1 MMVQPLDFFPM
12 NAIYFFTTALLGLGI
27 GALVGYLVA
36 TLRRKEL
43 DTQVSTLQQQ
53 YDFLQQQKAADE
65 SRWQERLQ
73 QQQEQ
78 FEQAETLRRQ
88 EAEAQSATLQQQN
101 DFLKLQKDEEEKRW
115 QERLKQQEERFEQL
129 SRRILDQNTTQLK
142 ASSVEQLGNVIQ
154 PLKEQLEGLRKSVSD
169 TNTGNATARTSIET
183 LVKQLMERAD
193 GISRDASNLTRA
205 LKGDSK
211 MQGDW
216 GEMMLSRLLE
226 SSGLRSGEEFS
237 TQLTFKD
244 KKGAAFRPDV
254 VVNLPENRTIIID
267 SKVSLTAYARWVEL
281 DAESAPAERD
291 AALRAHVDSVRKHI
305 QELADKDYV
314 SVVPGSIGH
323 VLMFMP
329 NESAYIAA
337 VQTRPELVREAYTRG
352 VLLISPT
359 NLLMALQ
366 LAYNLWQKER
376 QSRNVQN
383 IITRAESLYKKCV
396 IVSSSMEKIKR
407 SIDTLTTA
415 YEQAD
420 GQFRSGRGSLCRQID
435 QLCEFGITPARR
447 LELDEPV
454 ENLGVVEK

>member
-1 MMVQPLDFFPM
+1 M
-12 NAIYFFTTALLGLGI
+12 NFVYFFLTALLGLSV

-36 TLRRKEL
+36 SLRRKE
-43 DTQVSTLQQQ
+43 
-53 YDFLQQQKAADE
+53 ADA
-65 SRWQERLQ
+65 SVI
-73 QQQEQ
+73 
-78 FEQAETLRRQ
+78 
-88 EAEAQSATLQQQN
+88 TLQQQN
-101 DFLKLQKDEEEKRW
+101 DFLKQQLKAEEDRW
-115 QERLKQQEERFEQL
+115 QERLQQQEERFEQL
-129 SRRILDQNTTQLK
+129 SRRILDQNTNQLK
-142 ASSVEQLGNVIQ
+142 ASSAEQLGNVIQ

-169 TNTGNATARTSIET
+169 TNKDNATARGSIET

-193 GISRDASNLTRA
+193 GISKDATNLTRA

-216 GEMMLSRLLE
+216 GEMLLSRLLE
-226 SSGLRSGEEFS
+226 GSGLRPGEEFD
-237 TQLTFKD
+237 TQATFSD
-244 KKGAAFRPDV
+244 KKGNKFRPDV

-281 DAESAPAERD
+281 DAESA
-291 AALRAHVDSVRKHI
+291 AADRESALKAHVESVRKHI

-314 SVVPGSIGH
+314 SIVPGSIGH

-337 VQTRPELVREAYTRG
+337 VQARPELVREAYSRG

-383 IITRAESLYKKCV
+383 IISRAESLYKKCIGV
-396 IVSSSMEKIKR
+396 GASMEKVKR
-407 SIDTLTTA
+407 AIETLSSA
-415 YEQAD
+415 YEKAE

-435 QLCEFGITPARR
+435 QLCEFGITPAQR
-447 LELDEPV
+447 LELEAP
-454 ENLGVVEK
+454 EESPEEES

>member
-1 MMVQPLDFFPM
+1 MSFV
-12 NAIYFFTTALLGLGI
+12 YFFLTALVSLGL

-36 TLRRKEL
+36 SLRRK
-43 DTQVSTLQQQ
+43 DADAQISTL
-53 YDFLQQQKAADE
+53 LQQNEFLKQQNRIE
-65 SRWQERLQ
+65 ETRWQERLQ
-73 QQQEQ
+73 QQ
-78 FEQAETLRRQ
+78 
-88 EAEAQSATLQQQN
+88 EA
-101 DFLKLQKDEEEKRW
+101 
-115 QERLKQQEERFEQL
+115 RFEQL
-129 SRRILDQNTTQLK
+129 SRRILDQNTNQLK
-142 ASSVEQLGNVIQ
+142 ASSVEQLGHVIQ
-154 PLKEQLEGLRKSVSD
+154 PLREQLEGLRKSVTE

-193 GISRDASNLTRA
+193 GISKDATNLTRA

-226 SSGLRSGEEFS
+226 SSGLRPDEEFC
-237 TQLTFKD
+237 TQLSFKD
-244 KKGAAFRPDV
+244 KNGNIFRPDV

-281 DAESAPAERD
+281 DADAAPAERES
-291 AALRAHVDSVRKHI
+291 ALKAHVESVRKHI

-314 SVVPGSIGH
+314 SIVPGSIGH

-337 VQTRPELVREAYTRG
+337 VQARPELVREAYSRG

-383 IITRAESLYKKCV
+383 IISRAESLYKKCV
-396 IVSSSMEKIKR
+396 TVGSSMEKIKR
-407 SIDTLTTA
+407 SIDTLNNA
-415 YEQAD
+415 YEQAE

-447 LELDEPV
+447 LELEDPAE
-454 ENLGVVEK
+454 ETTEA

>member
-1 MMVQPLDFFPM
+1 M
-12 NAIYFFTTALLGLGI
+12 NSIYFFLTALASLGI
-27 GALVGYLVA
+27 GALIGYLVA
-36 TLRRKEL
+36 SLRRKEL
-43 DTQVSTLQQQ
+43 DARVS
-53 YDFLQQQKAADE
+53 
-65 SRWQERLQ
+65 
-73 QQQEQ
+73 
-78 FEQAETLRRQ
+78 
-88 EAEAQSATLQQQN
+88 TLQQQN
-101 DFLKLQKDEEEKRW
+101 DFLQQQRESEENRW
-115 QERLKQQEERFEQL
+115 QERLLQQEERFEQL
-129 SRRILDQNTTQLK
+129 SRRILDQNTSQLK
-142 ASSVEQLGNVIQ
+142 ASSAEQLGNVIQ

-169 TNTGNATARTSIET
+169 TNKDNATARGSIET

-193 GISRDASNLTRA
+193 GISKDATNLTRA

-216 GEMMLSRLLE
+216 GEMLLSRLLE
-226 SSGLRSGEEFS
+226 GSGLRPGEEFD
-237 TQLTFKD
+237 TQATFAD
-244 KKGAAFRPDV
+244 KKGNKFRPDV

-281 DAESAPAERD
+281 DAESAAAERES
-291 AALRAHVDSVRKHI
+291 ALKAHVESVRKHI

-314 SVVPGSIGH
+314 SIVPGSIGH

-337 VQTRPELVREAYTRG
+337 VQARPELVREAYSRG

-383 IITRAESLYKKCV
+383 IISRAESLYKKCIGV
-396 IVSSSMEKIKR
+396 GASMEKVKR
-407 SIDTLTTA
+407 AIETLSSA
-415 YEQAD
+415 YEKAE

-435 QLCEFGITPARR
+435 QLCEFGITPAQR
-447 LELDEPV
+447 LELEAPEEPTQE
-454 ENLGVVEK
+454 EN

>member
-1 MMVQPLDFFPM
+1 M
-12 NAIYFFTTALLGLGI
+12 NFVYFFLTALSGLSV

-36 TLRRKEL
+36 SLRRKE
-43 DTQVSTLQQQ
+43 
-53 YDFLQQQKAADE
+53 ADA
-65 SRWQERLQ
+65 SVI
-73 QQQEQ
+73 
-78 FEQAETLRRQ
+78 
-88 EAEAQSATLQQQN
+88 TLQQQN
-101 DFLKLQKDEEEKRW
+101 DFLKLQMQAEEDRW
-115 QERLKQQEERFEQL
+115 QERLQQQEERFEQL
-129 SRRILDQNTTQLK
+129 SRRILDQNTNQLK
-142 ASSVEQLGNVIQ
+142 ASSAEQLGNVIQ

-169 TNTGNATARTSIET
+169 TNKDNATARGSIET
-183 LVKQLMERAD
+183 LVRQLMERAD
-193 GISRDASNLTRA
+193 GISKDATNLTRA

-216 GEMMLSRLLE
+216 GEMLLSRLLE
-226 SSGLRSGEEFS
+226 GSGLRPGEEFD
-237 TQLTFKD
+237 TQASFSD
-244 KKGAAFRPDV
+244 KKGNKFRPDV

-281 DAESAPAERD
+281 DAESAAAERES
-291 AALRAHVDSVRKHI
+291 ALKAHVESVRKHI

-314 SVVPGSIGH
+314 SIVPGSIGH

-337 VQTRPELVREAYTRG
+337 VQARPELVREAYSRG

-383 IITRAESLYKKCV
+383 IISRAESLYKKCIGV
-396 IVSSSMEKIKR
+396 GSSMEKVKR
-407 SIDTLTTA
+407 AIETLSSA
-415 YEQAD
+415 YEKAE

-435 QLCEFGITPARR
+435 QLCEFGITPAQR
-447 LELDEPV
+447 LELEAPEEPTQE
-454 ENLGVVEK
+454 EN

>member
-1 MMVQPLDFFPM
+1 MSFV
-12 NAIYFFTTALLGLGI
+12 YFFFTALVSLGL

-36 TLRRKEL
+36 SLRRK
-43 DTQVSTLQQQ
+43 DADAMISTLQQQ
-53 YDFLQQQKAADE
+53 NEFLKQQSLVDE
-65 SRWQERLQ
+65 TRWQERLQ
-73 QQQEQ
+73 
-78 FEQAETLRRQ
+78 
-88 EAEAQSATLQQQN
+88 
-101 DFLKLQKDEEEKRW
+101 
-115 QERLKQQEERFEQL
+115 QQEERFEQL
-129 SRRILDQNTTQLK
+129 SRRILDQNTSQLK
-142 ASSVEQLGNVIQ
+142 ASSVEQLGHVIQ
-154 PLKEQLEGLRKSVSD
+154 PLREQLEGLRKSVTE

-193 GISRDASNLTRA
+193 GISKDATNLTRA

-226 SSGLRSGEEFS
+226 SSGLRPDEEFC
-237 TQLTFKD
+237 TQLSFKD
-244 KKGAAFRPDV
+244 KKGNNFRPDV

-281 DAESAPAERD
+281 DADAAPAERES
-291 AALRAHVDSVRKHI
+291 ALKAHVESVRKHI

-314 SVVPGSIGH
+314 SIVPGSIGH

-337 VQTRPELVREAYTRG
+337 VQARPELVREAYSRG

-383 IITRAESLYKKCV
+383 IISRAESLYKKCV
-396 IVSSSMEKIKR
+396 TVGSSMEKIKR
-407 SIDTLTTA
+407 SIDTLNNA
-415 YEQAD
+415 YEQAE

-447 LELDEPV
+447 LELEDPAE
-454 ENLGVVEK
+454 ETTEA

>member
-1 MMVQPLDFFPM
+1 M
-12 NAIYFFTTALLGLGI
+12 NFVYFFLTALVSLGI
-27 GALVGYLVA
+27 GALVGFLA
-36 TLRRKEL
+36 ASLRRK
-43 DTQVSTLQQQ
+43 D
-53 YDFLQQQKAADE
+53 ADA
-65 SRWQERLQ
+65 RL
-73 QQQEQ
+73 
-78 FEQAETLRRQ
+78 
-88 EAEAQSATLQQQN
+88 SALQQQN
-101 DFLKLQKDEEEKRW
+101 DFLKQQMQAEEARW
-115 QERLKQQEERFEQL
+115 QERQQQQEERFEQL
-129 SRRILDQNTTQLK
+129 SRRILDQNTSQLK
-142 ASSVEQLGNVIQ
+142 ASSVEQLGHVIQ
-154 PLKEQLEGLRKSVSD
+154 PLREQLEGLRKSVTE

-193 GISRDASNLTRA
+193 GISKDATNLTRA

-226 SSGLRSGEEFS
+226 SSGLRPEEEFC
-237 TQLTFKD
+237 TQQSYKD
-244 KKGAAFRPDV
+244 KKGNIFRPDV

-281 DAESAPAERD
+281 EADAAPAERD

-314 SVVPGSIGH
+314 SIVPGSIGH

-337 VQTRPELVREAYTRG
+337 VQARPELVRDAYSRG

-383 IITRAESLYKKCV
+383 IISRAESLYKKCV
-396 IVSSSMEKIKR
+396 SVGSSMEKIKR
-407 SIDTLTTA
+407 SIDTLSNA
-415 YEQAD
+415 YEQAE

-447 LELDEPV
+447 LELDEPA
-454 ENLGVVEK
+454 EKPAEE

>member
-1 MMVQPLDFFPM
+1 M
-12 NAIYFFTTALLGLGI
+12 NAIYFLLTALFGLGV

-36 TLRRKEL
+36 TLRRKEQ
-43 DTQVSTLQQQ
+43 DAQVAALQQQ
-53 YDFLQQQKAADE
+53 YEFLQQQKTDEE

-73 QQQEQ
+73 QQQIQ
-78 FEQAETLRRQ
+78 FEQK
-88 EAEAQSATLQQQN
+88 EALLLKDSDAQVAAVQQQKDFLQQQ
-101 DFLKLQKDEEEKRW
+101 KAEEEARW

-142 ASSVEQLGNVIQ
+142 ASSAEQLGNMIQ
-154 PLKEQLEGLRKSVSD
+154 PLKEQLEGLRKSVAD
-169 TNTGNATARTSIET
+169 TNTGNATARSSIET

-193 GISRDASNLTRA
+193 GISKDASNLTRA

-211 MQGDW
+211 VQGDW

-226 SSGLRSGEEFS
+226 GSGLRPGEEFS

-267 SKVSLTAYARWVEL
+267 SKVSLTAYARWVEM
-281 DAESAPAERD
+281 DADAPQTERD
-291 AALRAHVDSVRKHI
+291 AALKAHLESVRRHVV
-305 QELADKDYV
+305 ELAEKDYV
-314 SVVPGSIGH
+314 SIVPGSIGH

-329 NESAYIAA
+329 NESAYVAA
-337 VQTRPELVREAYTRG
+337 VQANPEIIREAYARG

-383 IITRAESLYKKCV
+383 IISRAESLYKKCLT
-396 IVSSSMEKIKR
+396 VSAGMEKIRR
-407 SIDTLTTA
+407 SIDSLDTA
-415 YEQAD
+415 YTQVE
-420 GQFRSGRGSLCRQID
+420 GQFKSGRGSLCRQID
-435 QLCEFGITPARR
+435 QLCEFGVTPSRR
-447 LELDEPV
+447 LALDDEEEPAAT
-454 ENLGVVEK
+454 E

>member
-1 MMVQPLDFFPM
+1 MVS
-12 NAIYFFTTALLGLGI
+12 LGI
-27 GALVGYLVA
+27 GALVGFLA
-36 TLRRKEL
+36 ASLRRK
-43 DTQVSTLQQQ
+43 D
-53 YDFLQQQKAADE
+53 ADA
-65 SRWQERLQ
+65 RL
-73 QQQEQ
+73 
-78 FEQAETLRRQ
+78 
-88 EAEAQSATLQQQN
+88 SALQQQN
-101 DFLKLQKDEEEKRW
+101 DFLKQQMLAEETRW
-115 QERLKQQEERFEQL
+115 QERQQQLEERFEQL
-129 SRRILDQNTTQLK
+129 SRRILDQNTSQLK
-142 ASSVEQLGNVIQ
+142 ASSAEQLGHVIQ
-154 PLKEQLEGLRKSVSD
+154 PLREQLEGLRKSVTE

-193 GISRDASNLTRA
+193 GISKDASNLTRA

-226 SSGLRSGEEFS
+226 SSGLRPEEEFC
-237 TQLTFKD
+237 TQQSYKD
-244 KKGAAFRPDV
+244 KKGNIFRPDV

-281 DAESAPAERD
+281 EADATPAERES
-291 AALRAHVDSVRKHI
+291 ALKAHVDSVRKHI

-314 SVVPGSIGH
+314 SIVPGSIGH

-337 VQTRPELVREAYTRG
+337 VQARPELVREAYSRG

-383 IITRAESLYKKCV
+383 IISRAESLYKKCV
-396 IVSSSMEKIKR
+396 SVGSSMEKIKR
-407 SIDTLTTA
+407 SIDTLSNA
-415 YEQAD
+415 YEQAE

-447 LELDEPV
+447 LELEEPA
-454 ENLGVVEK
+454 ETTAAE

>member
-1 MMVQPLDFFPM
+1 M
-12 NAIYFFTTALLGLGI
+12 NFVYFFLTALLGLSV

-36 TLRRKEL
+36 SLRRK
-43 DTQVSTLQQQ
+43 V
-53 YDFLQQQKAADE
+53 ADA
-65 SRWQERLQ
+65 SVI
-73 QQQEQ
+73 
-78 FEQAETLRRQ
+78 
-88 EAEAQSATLQQQN
+88 TLQQQN
-101 DFLKLQKDEEEKRW
+101 DFLKQQLKAEEDRW
-115 QERLKQQEERFEQL
+115 QERLQQQEERFEQL
-129 SRRILDQNTTQLK
+129 SRRILDQNTNQLK
-142 ASSVEQLGNVIQ
+142 ASSAEQLGNVIQ

-169 TNTGNATARTSIET
+169 TNKDNATARGSIET

-193 GISRDASNLTRA
+193 GISKDATNLTRA

-216 GEMMLSRLLE
+216 GEMLLSRLLE
-226 SSGLRSGEEFS
+226 GSGLRPGEEFD
-237 TQLTFKD
+237 TQATFSD
-244 KKGAAFRPDV
+244 KKGNKFRPDV

-281 DAESAPAERD
+281 DAESA
-291 AALRAHVDSVRKHI
+291 AADRESALKAHVESVRKHI

-314 SVVPGSIGH
+314 SIVPGSIGH

-337 VQTRPELVREAYTRG
+337 VQARPELVREAYSRG

-383 IITRAESLYKKCV
+383 IISRAESLYKKCIGV
-396 IVSSSMEKIKR
+396 GASMEKVKR
-407 SIDTLTTA
+407 AIETLSSA
-415 YEQAD
+415 YEKAE

-435 QLCEFGITPARR
+435 QLCEFGITPAQR
-447 LELDEPV
+447 LELEAP
-454 ENLGVVEK
+454 EESPEEES

>member
-1 MMVQPLDFFPM
+1 M
-12 NAIYFFTTALLGLGI
+12 NFVYFFLTALVSLGI
-27 GALVGYLVA
+27 GALVGFLA
-36 TLRRKEL
+36 ASLRRK
-43 DTQVSTLQQQ
+43 DG
-53 YDFLQQQKAADE
+53 DA
-65 SRWQERLQ
+65 RL
-73 QQQEQ
+73 
-78 FEQAETLRRQ
+78 
-88 EAEAQSATLQQQN
+88 SALQQQN
-101 DFLKLQKDEEEKRW
+101 DFLKQQMQAEEARW
-115 QERLKQQEERFEQL
+115 QERQQQQEERFEQL
-129 SRRILDQNTTQLK
+129 SRRILDQNTSQLK
-142 ASSVEQLGNVIQ
+142 ASSVEQLGHVIQ
-154 PLKEQLEGLRKSVSD
+154 PLREQLEGLRKSVTE

-193 GISRDASNLTRA
+193 GISKDATNLTRA

-226 SSGLRSGEEFS
+226 SSGLRPEEEFC
-237 TQLTFKD
+237 TQQSYKD
-244 KKGAAFRPDV
+244 KKGNIFRPDV

-281 DAESAPAERD
+281 EADAAPAERD

-314 SVVPGSIGH
+314 SIVPGSIGH

-337 VQTRPELVREAYTRG
+337 VQARPELVRDAYSRG

-383 IITRAESLYKKCV
+383 IISRAESLYKKCV
-396 IVSSSMEKIKR
+396 SVGSSMEKIKR
-407 SIDTLTTA
+407 SIDTLSNA
-415 YEQAD
+415 YEQAE

-447 LELDEPV
+447 LELDEPA
-454 ENLGVVEK
+454 EKPAEE

>member
-1 MMVQPLDFFPM
+1 M
-12 NAIYFFTTALLGLGI
+12 NFIYFFLTALVSLGT
-27 GALVGYLVA
+27 GALIGYLVA
-36 TLRRKEL
+36 SLRRKEL
-43 DTQVSTLQQQ
+43 DARVS
-53 YDFLQQQKAADE
+53 
-65 SRWQERLQ
+65 
-73 QQQEQ
+73 
-78 FEQAETLRRQ
+78 
-88 EAEAQSATLQQQN
+88 TLQQQN
-101 DFLKLQKDEEEKRW
+101 DFLQQQRESEENRW
-115 QERLKQQEERFEQL
+115 QERLLQQEERFEQL
-129 SRRILDQNTTQLK
+129 SRRILDQNTSQLK
-142 ASSVEQLGNVIQ
+142 ASSAEQLGNVIQ

-169 TNTGNATARTSIET
+169 TNKDNATARGSIET

-193 GISRDASNLTRA
+193 GISKDATNLTRA

-216 GEMMLSRLLE
+216 GEMLLSRLLE
-226 SSGLRSGEEFS
+226 GSGLRPGEEFD
-237 TQLTFKD
+237 TQATFAD
-244 KKGAAFRPDV
+244 KKGNKFRPDV

-281 DAESAPAERD
+281 DAENAAAEREV
-291 AALRAHVDSVRKHI
+291 ALKAHVESVRKHI

-314 SVVPGSIGH
+314 SIVPGSIGH

-337 VQTRPELVREAYTRG
+337 VQARPELVREAHSRG

-383 IITRAESLYKKCV
+383 IISRAESLYKKCIGV
-396 IVSSSMEKIKR
+396 GSSMEKIKR
-407 SIDTLTTA
+407 AIETLSTA
-415 YEQAD
+415 YEKAE

-435 QLCEFGITPARR
+435 QLCEFGITPAQR
-447 LELDEPV
+447 LELEAPGDSPEEEP
-454 ENLGVVEK
+454 

>member
-1 MMVQPLDFFPM
+1 M
-12 NAIYFFTTALLGLGI
+12 NFVYFFLTALVSLGI
-27 GALVGYLVA
+27 GALVGFLA
-36 TLRRKEL
+36 ASLRRK
-43 DTQVSTLQQQ
+43 D
-53 YDFLQQQKAADE
+53 ADA
-65 SRWQERLQ
+65 RL
-73 QQQEQ
+73 
-78 FEQAETLRRQ
+78 
-88 EAEAQSATLQQQN
+88 SALQQQN
-101 DFLKLQKDEEEKRW
+101 DFLKQQMQAEEARW
-115 QERLKQQEERFEQL
+115 QERQQQQEERFEQL
-129 SRRILDQNTTQLK
+129 SRRILDQNTSQLK
-142 ASSVEQLGNVIQ
+142 ASSVEQLGHVIQ
-154 PLKEQLEGLRKSVSD
+154 PLREQLEGLRKSVTE

-193 GISRDASNLTRA
+193 GISKDATNLTRA

-226 SSGLRSGEEFS
+226 SSGLRPEEEFC
-237 TQLTFKD
+237 TQQSYKD
-244 KKGAAFRPDV
+244 KKGNIFRPDV

-281 DAESAPAERD
+281 EADAAPAERD

-314 SVVPGSIGH
+314 SIVPGSIGH

-337 VQTRPELVREAYTRG
+337 VQARPELVRDAYSRG

-383 IITRAESLYKKCV
+383 IISRAESLYKKCV
-396 IVSSSMEKIKR
+396 SVGSSMEKIKR
-407 SIDTLTTA
+407 SIDTLSNA
-415 YEQAD
+415 YEQAE

-447 LELDEPV
+447 LELEEPA
-454 ENLGVVEK
+454 ETTAAE

>member
-1 MMVQPLDFFPM
+1 MTFV
-12 NAIYFFTTALLGLGI
+12 YFFLTALLSLGI
-27 GALVGYLVA
+27 GALVGFLVA
-36 TLRRKEL
+36 SLRRKEA
-43 DTQVSTLQQQ
+43 DAQISNLQQQ
-53 YDFLQQQKAADE
+53 NEFLNQQMIAE
-65 SRWQERLQ
+65 NVRWQERLQ
-73 QQQEQ
+73 
-78 FEQAETLRRQ
+78 
-88 EAEAQSATLQQQN
+88 
-101 DFLKLQKDEEEKRW
+101 
-115 QERLKQQEERFEQL
+115 QQEERFEQL
-129 SRRILDQNTTQLK
+129 SRRILEQNTSQLK
-142 ASSVEQLGNVIQ
+142 ASNEEQLGHVIR
-154 PLKEQLEGLRKSVSD
+154 PLREQLEGLRKSVSD
-169 TNTGNATARTSIET
+169 TNTGNATTRTSIET

-193 GISRDASNLTRA
+193 GIGKDAANLTRA

-226 SSGLRSGEEFS
+226 SSGLRPDEEFC
-237 TQLTFKD
+237 TQQSYKD
-244 KKGAAFRPDV
+244 KKGNIYRPDV

-281 DAESAPAERD
+281 DAEAAPAERES
-291 AALRAHVDSVRKHI
+291 ALKAHVESVRKHI
-305 QELADKDYV
+305 LELAEKDYV
-314 SVVPGSIGH
+314 SIVPGSIGH

-383 IITRAESLYKKCV
+383 IISRAESLYKKCV
-396 IVSSSMEKIKR
+396 TVGTSMEKIKR
-407 SIDTLTTA
+407 SIDTLNNA
-415 YEQAD
+415 YEQAE

-435 QLCEFGITPARR
+435 QLCEFGITPPRR
-447 LELDEPV
+447 LELDEPADAV
-454 ENLGVVEK
+454 SDSV

>member
-1 MMVQPLDFFPM
+1 MFEILIAVLCLVIGVVIGF
-12 NAIYFFTTALLGLGI
+12 LL
-27 GALVGYLVA
+27 AAV
-36 TLRRKEL
+36 RRKEL
-43 DTQVSTLQQQ
+43 EARVLTLQ
-53 YDFLQQQKAADE
+53 LQKE
-65 SRWQERLQ
+65 EEEKRWQERVQ
-73 QQQEQ
+73 QQQLQ
-78 FEQAETLRRQ
+78 FEQAEEFRRK
-88 EAEAQSATLQQQN
+88 ETEAQLSAEQLQKNFILQQ
-101 DFLKLQKDEEEKRW
+101 KEEEEKRW

-142 ASSVEQLGNVIQ
+142 VSSAEQLGNMIQ
-154 PLKEQLEGLRKSVSD
+154 PLKEQLEGLRKSVAD

-193 GISRDASNLTRA
+193 GISKDASNLTRA

-226 SSGLRSGEEFS
+226 SSGLRAGEEFS

-281 DAESAPAERD
+281 DVESAPAERD

-314 SVVPGSIGH
+314 SIVPGSIGH

-396 IVSSSMEKIKR
+396 NVSSSMEKIKR
-407 SIDTLTTA
+407 SIDTLSNA
-415 YEQAD
+415 YEQAE

-447 LELDEPV
+447 LELDEPA
-454 ENLGVVEK
+454 ENLTDEDK

>member
-1 MMVQPLDFFPM
+1 MMALNPDFYLMSF
-12 NAIYFFTTALLGLGI
+12 IYFFLTALVSLGI
-27 GALVGYLVA
+27 GALVGFLAA
-36 TLRRKEL
+36 TLRRK
-43 DTQVSTLQQQ
+43 D
-53 YDFLQQQKAADE
+53 AD
-65 SRWQERLQ
+65 
-73 QQQEQ
+73 
-78 FEQAETLRRQ
+78 
-88 EAEAQSATLQQQN
+88 AQITTLQQQN
-101 DFLKLQKDEEEKRW
+101 DFLKQQMLAEEARW
-115 QERLKQQEERFEQL
+115 QERQLQQEERFEQL
-129 SRRILDQNTTQLK
+129 SRRILDQNTSQLK
-142 ASSVEQLGNVIQ
+142 ASSAEQLGHVIQ
-154 PLKEQLEGLRKSVSD
+154 PLREQLEGLRKSVTE

-193 GISRDASNLTRA
+193 GISKDASNLTRA

-226 SSGLRSGEEFS
+226 SSGLRPEEEFC
-237 TQLTFKD
+237 TQQSYKD
-244 KKGAAFRPDV
+244 KKGNIFRPDV

-267 SKVSLTAYARWVEL
+267 SKVSLTAYARWLEL
-281 DAESAPAERD
+281 EVDAAPAERES
-291 AALRAHVDSVRKHI
+291 ALKAHVDSVRKHI

-314 SVVPGSIGH
+314 SIVPGSIGH

-337 VQTRPELVREAYTRG
+337 VQARPELVREAYSRG

-383 IITRAESLYKKCV
+383 IISRAESLYKKCV
-396 IVSSSMEKIKR
+396 SVGSSMEKIKR
-407 SIDTLTTA
+407 SIDTLSNA
-415 YEQAD
+415 YEQAE

-447 LELDEPV
+447 LELEEPA
-454 ENLGVVEK
+454 ETTAAE

>member
-1 MMVQPLDFFPM
+1 M
-12 NAIYFFTTALLGLGI
+12 NAIYYLLTALLGLGI

-36 TLRRKEL
+36 TLRRKEQ
-43 DTQVSTLQQQ
+43 DAQVAALQQQ
-53 YDFLQQQKAADE
+53 YEFLQQQKTDEE

-73 QQQEQ
+73 QQRIQ
-78 FEQAETLRRQ
+78 FEQK
-88 EAEAQSATLQQQN
+88 EALLLKDTDAQVAAVQQQKDFLQQQ
-101 DFLKLQKDEEEKRW
+101 KAEEEARW

-142 ASSVEQLGNVIQ
+142 ASSAEQLGNMIQ
-154 PLKEQLEGLRKSVSD
+154 PLKEQLEGLRKSVAD
-169 TNTGNATARTSIET
+169 TNTGNATARSSIET

-193 GISRDASNLTRA
+193 GISKDASNLTRA

-211 MQGDW
+211 VQGDW

-226 SSGLRSGEEFS
+226 GSGLRPGEEFS

-267 SKVSLTAYARWVEL
+267 SKVSLTAYARWVEM
-281 DAESAPAERD
+281 DADAPQTERD
-291 AALRAHVDSVRKHI
+291 AALKAHLESVRRHVV
-305 QELADKDYV
+305 ELAEKDYV
-314 SVVPGSIGH
+314 SIVPGSIGH

-329 NESAYIAA
+329 NESAYVAA
-337 VQTRPELVREAYTRG
+337 VQANPEIIREAYARG

-383 IITRAESLYKKCV
+383 IISRAESLYKKCLT
-396 IVSSSMEKIKR
+396 VSAGMEKIRR
-407 SIDTLTTA
+407 SIDSLDTA
-415 YEQAD
+415 YTQVE
-420 GQFRSGRGSLCRQID
+420 GQFKSGRGSLCRQID
-435 QLCEFGITPARR
+435 QLCEFGVTPSRR
-447 LELDEPV
+447 LALDDEEEPAAT
-454 ENLGVVEK
+454 E

>member
-1 MMVQPLDFFPM
+1 M
-12 NAIYFFTTALLGLGI
+12 NFVYFFLTALVSLGI
-27 GALVGYLVA
+27 GALVGFLA
-36 TLRRKEL
+36 ASLRRK
-43 DTQVSTLQQQ
+43 D
-53 YDFLQQQKAADE
+53 ADA
-65 SRWQERLQ
+65 RL
-73 QQQEQ
+73 
-78 FEQAETLRRQ
+78 
-88 EAEAQSATLQQQN
+88 SALQQQN
-101 DFLKLQKDEEEKRW
+101 DFLKQQMLAEETRW
-115 QERLKQQEERFEQL
+115 QERQQQQEERFEQL
-129 SRRILDQNTTQLK
+129 SRRILDQNTSQLK
-142 ASSVEQLGNVIQ
+142 ASSAEQLGHVIQ
-154 PLKEQLEGLRKSVSD
+154 PLREQLEGLRKSVTE

-193 GISRDASNLTRA
+193 GISKDASNLTRA

-226 SSGLRSGEEFS
+226 SSGLRPEEEFC
-237 TQLTFKD
+237 TQQSYKD
-244 KKGAAFRPDV
+244 KKGNIFRPDV

-281 DAESAPAERD
+281 EADAAPAERES
-291 AALRAHVDSVRKHI
+291 ALKAHVDSVRKHI

-314 SVVPGSIGH
+314 SIVPGSIGH

-337 VQTRPELVREAYTRG
+337 VQARPELVREAYSCG

-383 IITRAESLYKKCV
+383 IISRAESLYKKCV
-396 IVSSSMEKIKR
+396 SVGSSMEKIKR
-407 SIDTLTTA
+407 SIDTLSNA
-415 YEQAD
+415 YEQAE

-447 LELDEPV
+447 LELEEPA
-454 ENLGVVEK
+454 ETTAAE

>member
-1 MMVQPLDFFPM
+1 MSFV
-12 NAIYFFTTALLGLGI
+12 YFFLTALVSLGL

-36 TLRRKEL
+36 SLRRK
-43 DTQVSTLQQQ
+43 DADAQISTL
-53 YDFLQQQKAADE
+53 LQQNEFLKQQNRIE
-65 SRWQERLQ
+65 ETRWQERLQ
-73 QQQEQ
+73 
-78 FEQAETLRRQ
+78 
-88 EAEAQSATLQQQN
+88 
-101 DFLKLQKDEEEKRW
+101 
-115 QERLKQQEERFEQL
+115 QQEERFEQL
-129 SRRILDQNTTQLK
+129 SRRILDQNTSQLK
-142 ASSVEQLGNVIQ
+142 ASSVEQLGHVIQ
-154 PLKEQLEGLRKSVSD
+154 PLREQLEGLRKSVTE

-193 GISRDASNLTRA
+193 GISKDATNLTRA

-216 GEMMLSRLLE
+216 GEMLLSRLLE
-226 SSGLRSGEEFS
+226 GSGLRPGEEFD
-237 TQLTFKD
+237 TQATFSD
-244 KKGAAFRPDV
+244 KKGNKFRPDV

-281 DAESAPAERD
+281 DAESAAAERES
-291 AALRAHVDSVRKHI
+291 ALKAHVESVRKHI

-314 SVVPGSIGH
+314 SIVPGSIGH

-337 VQTRPELVREAYTRG
+337 VQARPELVREAYSRG

-383 IITRAESLYKKCV
+383 IISRAESLYKKCIGV
-396 IVSSSMEKIKR
+396 GSSMEKVKR
-407 SIDTLTTA
+407 AIETLSSA
-415 YEQAD
+415 YEKAE

-435 QLCEFGITPARR
+435 QLCEFGITPAQR
-447 LELDEPV
+447 LELEAPEEPTQE
-454 ENLGVVEK
+454 EN

>member
-1 MMVQPLDFFPM
+1 MALNPDFFLPV
-12 NAIYFFTTALLGLGI
+12 NFIYFFLTALVSLGI
-27 GALVGYLVA
+27 GALVGFLA
-36 TLRRKEL
+36 ASLRRK
-43 DTQVSTLQQQ
+43 DV
-53 YDFLQQQKAADE
+53 D
-65 SRWQERLQ
+65 
-73 QQQEQ
+73 
-78 FEQAETLRRQ
+78 
-88 EAEAQSATLQQQN
+88 AQLSSLQQQN
-101 DFLKLQKDEEEKRW
+101 DFLKQQMLAEETRW
-115 QERLKQQEERFEQL
+115 QERQQQQEERFEQL
-129 SRRILDQNTTQLK
+129 SRRILDQNTSQLK
-142 ASSVEQLGNVIQ
+142 ASSAEQLGHVIQ
-154 PLKEQLEGLRKSVSD
+154 PLREQLEGLRKSVTE

-193 GISRDASNLTRA
+193 GISKDASNLTRA

-226 SSGLRSGEEFS
+226 SSGLRPEEEFC
-237 TQLTFKD
+237 TQQSYKD
-244 KKGAAFRPDV
+244 KKGNIFRPDV
-254 VVNLPENRTIIID
+254 VVNLPESRTIIID

-281 DAESAPAERD
+281 EADAAPAERES
-291 AALRAHVDSVRKHI
+291 ALKAHVDSVRKHI

-314 SVVPGSIGH
+314 SIVPGSIGH

-337 VQTRPELVREAYTRG
+337 VQARPELVREAYSRG

-383 IITRAESLYKKCV
+383 IISRAESLYKKCV
-396 IVSSSMEKIKR
+396 SVGSSMEKIKR
-407 SIDTLTTA
+407 SIDTLSNA
-415 YEQAD
+415 YEQAE

-447 LELDEPV
+447 LELEEPGNNTP
-454 ENLGVVEK
+454 EE

>member
-1 MMVQPLDFFPM
+1 MMALNPDFFLPV
-12 NAIYFFTTALLGLGI
+12 NFVYFFLTALVSLGI
-27 GALVGYLVA
+27 GALVGFLA
-36 TLRRKEL
+36 ASLRRK
-43 DTQVSTLQQQ
+43 D
-53 YDFLQQQKAADE
+53 AD
-65 SRWQERLQ
+65 
-73 QQQEQ
+73 
-78 FEQAETLRRQ
+78 
-88 EAEAQSATLQQQN
+88 AQLSTLQQQN
-101 DFLKLQKDEEEKRW
+101 DFLKQQMQAEEARW
-115 QERLKQQEERFEQL
+115 QERQQQQEERFEQL
-129 SRRILDQNTTQLK
+129 SRRILDQNTSQLK
-142 ASSVEQLGNVIQ
+142 ASSVEQLGHVIQ
-154 PLKEQLEGLRKSVSD
+154 PLREQLEGLRKSVTE

-193 GISRDASNLTRA
+193 GISKDASNLTRA

-226 SSGLRSGEEFS
+226 SSGLRPEEEFC
-237 TQLTFKD
+237 TQQSYKD
-244 KKGAAFRPDV
+244 KKGNIFRPDV

-281 DAESAPAERD
+281 EADAAPAERD

-314 SVVPGSIGH
+314 SIVPGSIGH

-337 VQTRPELVREAYTRG
+337 VQARPELVRDAYSRG

-383 IITRAESLYKKCV
+383 IISRAESLYKKCV
-396 IVSSSMEKIKR
+396 SVGSSMEKIKR
-407 SIDTLTTA
+407 SIDTLSNA
-415 YEQAD
+415 YEQAE

-447 LELDEPV
+447 LELDEPA
-454 ENLGVVEK
+454 EKPAEE

>member
-1 MMVQPLDFFPM
+1 M
-12 NAIYFFTTALLGLGI
+12 NAIYFLLTALLGLGI

-36 TLRRKEL
+36 TLRCKEQ
-43 DTQVSTLQQQ
+43 DAQVAALQQQ
-53 YDFLQQQKAADE
+53 YEFLQQQKTDEE

-73 QQQEQ
+73 QQQIQ
-78 FEQAETLRRQ
+78 FEQKEVLLLKDSD
-88 EAEAQSATLQQQN
+88 AQVAAVQQQKDFLQQQ
-101 DFLKLQKDEEEKRW
+101 KAEEEARW

-142 ASSVEQLGNVIQ
+142 ASSAEQLGNMIQ
-154 PLKEQLEGLRKSVSD
+154 PLKEQLEGLRKSVAD
-169 TNTGNATARTSIET
+169 TNTGNATARSSIET

-193 GISRDASNLTRA
+193 GISKDASNLTRA

-211 MQGDW
+211 VQGDW

-226 SSGLRSGEEFS
+226 GSGLRPGEEFS

-267 SKVSLTAYARWVEL
+267 SKVSLTAYARWVEM
-281 DAESAPAERD
+281 DADAPQTERD
-291 AALRAHVDSVRKHI
+291 AALKAHLESVRRHVV
-305 QELADKDYV
+305 ELAEKDYV
-314 SVVPGSIGH
+314 SIVPGSIGH

-329 NESAYIAA
+329 NESAYVAA
-337 VQTRPELVREAYTRG
+337 VQANPEIIREAYARG

-383 IITRAESLYKKCV
+383 IISRAESLYKKCLT
-396 IVSSSMEKIKR
+396 VSAGMEKIRR
-407 SIDTLTTA
+407 SIDSLDTA
-415 YEQAD
+415 YTQVE
-420 GQFRSGRGSLCRQID
+420 GQFKSGRGSLCRQID
-435 QLCEFGITPARR
+435 QLCEFGVTPSRR
-447 LELDEPV
+447 LALDDEEEPAAT
-454 ENLGVVEK
+454 E